1 MDTDTH
7 DGIAE
12 ALAALRAAGGG
23 RAAEALAPG
32 ELVAVNA
39 AFGALRRHVDAA
51 FAPVAAEIARQSR
64 VELGK
69 DSLAKRQG
77 FRSPT
82 AMIQATTGSSV
93 GEAIKLVQVGE
104 ATAPRATISGEALP
118 ARHPHVGAAVA
129 AGRLGVTAASAI
141 VSLLDRVALRVD
153 AARLDAAEAELAAIA
168 PGLRADE
175 LARVLARAEAHL
187 DPDGIEPRHDAARA
201 NRSLSIHER
210 DGQLHIQGV
219 CDVAT
224 GAPIKAAID
233 ALVTRTLRAN
243 ERADDA
249 TRDDRSTRQ
258 MRLDALADLCAHALG
273 CDAVPTAATT
283 TVVVR
288 IDLADLEA
296 RVGSATIDGF
306 DTPIPAGA
314 VRRLAAELQ
323 VIPCVLG
330 GASEI
335 LDFGRAR
342 RLFSPAQKLALA
354 ERDGG
359 CAFCG
364 APPAWTDGHHLDWW
378 ARGTA
383 GTSLSNGVLLC
394 TACHHRIHDDGWDIT
409 VEGIGVTARVWFI
422 PPPWIDSDRTPRAGS
437 PPRGALTLSSGVV
450 SPRCDELTTSTVAR
464 VGA

>member
-1 MDTDTH
+1 MDNDTL

-39 AFGALRRHVDAA
+39 AFGALKRHVDAA

-104 ATAPRATISGEALP
+104 ATAPRMTLTGEQLP
-118 ARHPHVGAAVA
+118 SRHPHVGAAVTSGA
-129 AGRLGVTAASAI
+129 LGVTAASAI
-141 VSLLDRVALRVD
+141 VTLLDRVCVRVD
-153 AARLDAAEAELAAIA
+153 AARLDAAERELVALA
-168 PGLRADE
+168 PGLAADQ

-187 DPDGIEPRHDAARA
+187 DPDGLEPRHEAARA
-201 NRSLSIHER
+201 NRALSIHER
-210 DGQLHIQGV
+210 DGMLHIQGV

-233 ALVTRTLRAN
+233 AMVTRTLRTN

-258 MRLDALADLCAHALG
+258 MRLDALADLCRHALG
-273 CDAVPTAATT
+273 CDAVPTAPSA

-296 RVGSATIDGF
+296 GVGAATIDGL

-314 VRRLAAELQ
+314 LRRLAADLQ

-330 GASEI
+330 GRSEI
-335 LDFGRAR
+335 LDWGRDR
-342 RLFSPAQKLALA
+342 RLFSPSQKLALA

-364 APPAWTDGHHLDWW
+364 APPAWTDGHHIGWW
-378 ARGTA
+378 SRHA
-383 GTSLSNGVLLC
+383 GPTDLSNGVLLC

-409 VEGIGVTARVWFI
+409 IDGVGVSATVWFI
-422 PPPWIDSDRTPRAGS
+422 PPPWIDPDRTPRTGAAATQ
-437 PPRGALTLSSGVV
+437 RALTLSG
-450 SPRCDELTTSTVAR
+450 
-464 VGA
+464 